1 MELTQLQELTHLI
14 ATPITAILYTI
25 RLVILM
31 RRRAARDRSPDP
43 KGEISRGVMD
53 AFLTL
58 VMPWKME
65 STRRHW
71 SYYLVFLA
79 FHLGLLFNIS
89 LAYLVTY
96 AAAMFTPP
104 VVAIFS
110 AFIAVGLAAGIIR
123 MVRRI
128 ALPEMRIISSADDYF
143 SLLLVLLY
151 NAAGIL
157 ILQGIVWGSY
167 AYFIIV
173 FFFLVYEPFS
183 KMNHYIYYPFAR
195 YFYGSETARKGT
207 LAEEAPHA

>member
-1 MELTQLQELTHLI
+1 MELGALQELTHLI
-14 ATPITAILYTI
+14 ATPVTVLLYTI

-43 KGEISRGVMD
+43 RGEIGRGILD

-71 SYYLVFLA
+71 SYYAVFVA

-96 AAAMFTPP
+96 ASGIFTPT
-104 VVAIFS
+104 VRSIFTI
-110 AFIAVGLAAGIIR
+110 FIAIGLAAGVLR
-123 MVRRI
+123 LARRI
-128 ALPEMRIISSADDYF
+128 RQPEMRIISSADDYF
-143 SLLLVLLY
+143 SLFLVLLY

-157 ILQGIVWGSY
+157 ILQGLAWGSY

-173 FFFLVYEPFS
+173 FFFLLYEPFS
-183 KMNHYIYYPFAR
+183 KMNHYIYYPCAR
-195 YFYGSETARKGT
+195 YFYGIDTARKGT
-207 LAEEAPHA
+207 LLAEVNRD